1 MQPKNM
7 ESSTEND
14 YQYLKKWASECMEYV
29 PRDTSKD
36 SNINGN
42 DFHSKLI
49 SGRLGVYWKYLIR
62 HARSRSQ
69 IQHIRDNLKIQ
80 EFQDAKNKKN
90 AKILALTSDTDV
102 TIKVH
107 KAHKGQQDISSMSFE
122 LDSSNISN
130 RSLLIKEFDETR
142 HLLKKSSSKIERT
155 KLEIK
160 SILEECEELKIQKQ
174 EHDNHTDNNF
184 EKLDFLRNLKQ
195 NTKDS
200 INQITKY
207 SQFMEQTMIQRFDL
221 SKPKH
226 NEKHEQHVADM
237 KKRLSLE
244 IKKYKDIVDKQTRSE
259 NDQKSH
265 FVSPQTLNEVKISI
279 NDILLPKGFEESS
292 NIYHASSFAV
302 NEWILLYIRSIAR
315 TLDTNLAYKD
325 KATDIQQ
332 NDLQDILDSWR
343 EKHVSFVCEAS
354 ALVSEVKEL
363 ENENRRQIKHVI
375 TTISD
380 IVDSDTPKSYSS
392 IELKTILQRYFTL
405 LEKYSRVKA
414 VVQELNKNLSKR
426 QHAIHNNNLK
436 VLWHSSST
444 NANLIEGKKIQIKRL
459 LQKNGNLDVRYNWL
473 ELKILS
479 ILNEDI
485 VNNIRYILYQKPTH
499 PTGGQHL
506 SASQDRVRR
515 LLNNFIC
522 YPNHLQQSLNVS
534 NRICGRD
541 ITWLLNRTKNLYL
554 YDKRDLNSLLM
565 IENFLQLKSLMK
577 SVDKFITEA
586 KFIEQNFSFF
596 EENMDGHNTEKKI
609 TQSKDHAQLINK
621 IDDIVEQVK
630 TAQKHFGMKI

>member
-1 MQPKNM
+1 M
-7 ESSTEND
+7 ELSIEND
-14 YQYLKKWASECMEYV
+14 YQYLKKWATECMEYV
-29 PRDTSKD
+29 PRDASLD
-36 SNINGN
+36 SNFNGN

-49 SGRLGVYWKYLIR
+49 SGRLGIYWKYLIR

-102 TIKVH
+102 TIKVN
-107 KAHKGQQDISSMSFE
+107 KPLKRQQDISSMSFE

-174 EHDNHTDNNF
+174 EHDNHTDHNF
-184 EKLDFLRNLKQ
+184 EKLGFLRNLKE
-195 NTKDS
+195 NTRNS
-200 INQITKY
+200 INEITKY

-226 NEKHEQHVADM
+226 YEKHEQHVADM
-237 KKRLSLE
+237 KNRLLLAIKRC
-244 IKKYKDIVDKQTRSE
+244 KDIVDKQTRSE

-265 FVSPQTLNEVKISI
+265 FVSAQILNEVKITM
-279 NDILLPKGFEESS
+279 NDILLPKGFDESS
-292 NIYHASSFAV
+292 NVYHASSFAV
-302 NEWILLYIRSIAR
+302 NEWILLYIRSIVR
-315 TLDTNLAYKD
+315 TLDANLAYKD
-325 KATDIQQ
+325 KATSLQQ
-332 NDLQDILDSWR
+332 NELQDILDSWR

-354 ALVSEVKEL
+354 ALASEVKEL
-363 ENENRRQIKHVI
+363 ENDNRRQIKHVL

-380 IVDSDTPKSYSS
+380 IVDSDTPNSYSS
-392 IELKTILQRYFTL
+392 TELKTILQRYFSL
-405 LEKYSRVKA
+405 LEKYSRVRS
-414 VVQELNKNLSKR
+414 VVQELNKNLIKR
-426 QHAIHNNNLK
+426 QHTIENNNLK
-436 VLWHSSST
+436 VLYNSSSS

-459 LQKNGNLDVRYNWL
+459 LQKNVNLDVRYNWL
-473 ELKILS
+473 ELKILG

-485 VNNIRYILYQKPTH
+485 VNNIRHILYQKPTN

-534 NRICGRD
+534 NRVCGRD
-541 ITWLLNRTKNLYL
+541 ITWLLNSIKNLYL
-554 YDKRDLNSLLM
+554 YDKRDFNSLLM

-596 EENMDGHNTEKKI
+596 EENMEGHNTEKKI
-609 TQSKDHAQLINK
+609 SQSKDHTELINK
-621 IDDIVEQVK
+621 IDDIIEQVK